1 MLELNKYY
9 NLYNVKTKE
18 WKLAYYHKRPDTNQ
32 YVFGFNYVDGGDY
45 VDEKDLEFTEVHVAD
60 IRTDEMPIYGCT
72 INDLLNIVT
81 DQSDEMFG
89 GMTEEMFG
97 LTPSEF
103 NHFANAP
110 LRLHMNAR
118 ELPLETIK
126 YIILD
131 RFEGWKKLVG
141 KE

>member
-1 MLELNKYY
+1 
-9 NLYNVKTKE
+9 
-18 WKLAYYHKRPDTNQ
+18 
-32 YVFGFNYVDGGDY
+32 
-45 VDEKDLEFTEVHVAD
+45 
-60 IRTDEMPIYGCT
+60 MPIYGCT